1 METQDVT
8 YNIDAFVERA
18 VNVDIHVEVEK
29 VNEVP
34 VYKDTVEDVKRL
46 C

>member
-1 METQDVT
+1 METP
-8 YNIDAFVERA
+8 

-34 VYKDTVEDVKRL
+34 VYKDTITDVTDL
-46 C
+46 NFDP